1 MGKEAWGACRARKPA
16 RTHERKKCRS
26 KRWLALELTSPLHEF
41 FTGGVEYDE
50 GLDLRLLARFL
61 RDFEA
66 FLDALEVSRAW
77 GRGIEIKFRR
87 LGKHRADGLYYPDRS
102 VLVMDVA
109 SCRSFAHEF
118 GHLMDYG
125 AGRGPDEPPP
135 GVPVLSAGP
144 EFEPVHRL
152 LLDRLDRAPVGDPRI
167 AGRNGR
173 LTRAYF
179 ASPSECFARAFEQ
192 CAAEWIPP
200 GGTLSAE
207 KDRYRGDPLFL
218 PDPPPRVLGY
228 YARILQAGPLEA
240 AACAASGVQGSLGPP
255 DRLG

>member
-1 MGKEAWGACRARKPA
+1 MGREASGACWAGKPA
-16 RTHERKKCRS
+16 RTHERKRRRS
-26 KRWLALELTSPLHEF
+26 KRWLELELTSPLHEF

-50 GLDLRLLARFL
+50 RLDLEILERFL

-66 FLDALEVSRAW
+66 FLDALEVSREW

-87 LGKHRADGLYYPDRS
+87 LGKHRADGLFYPDRS
-102 VLVMDVA
+102 VLVMDVG

-125 AGRGPDEPPP
+125 AGRGPDEPPL
-135 GVPVLSAGP
+135 GVPVLSPGP

-152 LLDRLDRAPVGDPRI
+152 LLERLDRAPAGDPRI

-179 ASPSECFARAFEQ
+179 ASPSARGVRRPGRSRPSGSPRVTVSSGEPP
-192 CAAEWIPP
+192 CA
-200 GGTLSAE
+200 
-207 KDRYRGDPLFL
+207 R
-218 PDPPPRVLGY
+218 PPRS
-228 YARILQAGPLEA
+228 ARRIRSSSSPPWPRRRAGPSA
-240 AACAASGVQGSLGPP
+240 RSRC
-255 DRLG
+255 